1 MKKTKDI
8 ENEPGN
14 INTKNNEIDKESLM
28 ILKNKY
34 IELENRGN
42 IIKNQITNNKMKYEN
57 ERKMIDQS
65 IESLLLELSLI
76 KSKLRSLNER
86 KVLEQIKAINKA
98 KTRNQDKYY
107 NNCNGTTNR
116 NSFSTSNNNDTNNG
130 TSICNANS
138 NGTGTGG
145 IINESK
151 NALRKLFT
159 SDNDSLERQ
168 ISRENNNV
176 NEIEKRIN
184 ELKEQKEMSYQE
196 IKSLTCEDDALIEE
210 KNKIILECHNWA
222 IDIENYKSMVEIV
235 DSSKILIANET
246 MV

>member
-1 MKKTKDI
+1 
-8 ENEPGN
+8 
-14 INTKNNEIDKESLM
+14 
-28 ILKNKY
+28 
-34 IELENRGN
+34 
-42 IIKNQITNNKMKYEN
+42 MKYEN

-65 IESLLLELSLI
+65 IESLLLELSLT

-86 KVLEQIKAINKA
+86 KVLEQIKAIGKD

-107 NNCNGTTNR
+107 YNCNGTTNR
-116 NSFSTSNNNDTNNG
+116 NSFSTSNNNNNNNDTNNG
-130 TSICNANS
+130 T
-138 NGTGTGG
+138 GTGTGG

-168 ISRENNNV
+168 ISRETNNV

-196 IKSLTCEDDALIEE
+196 IKSLTCEYDALIEE

-222 IDIENYKSMVEIV
+222 IDIENYKSIVEVV